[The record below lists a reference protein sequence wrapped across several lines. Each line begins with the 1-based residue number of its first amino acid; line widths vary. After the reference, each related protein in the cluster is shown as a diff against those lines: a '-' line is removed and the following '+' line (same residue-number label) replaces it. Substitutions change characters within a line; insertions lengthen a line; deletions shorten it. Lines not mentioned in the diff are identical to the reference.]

1 MSEWPELTK
10 QAIEN
15 VDGTPDAEYPLRILR
30 AYRQN
35 CDVRWATSTNG
46 ECDNPLFALMNE
58 HCKQR
63 AKILDN
69 AISILEN
76 AAIMRITGGGIK

>member
-1 MSEWPELTK
+1 MSEFPELTK

-15 VDGTPDAEYPLRILR
+15 VDGTPNAEYPLRILR

-35 CDVRWATSTNG
+35 CDVRWTTGLGG

-58 HCKQR
+58 HCEQR
-63 AKILDN
+63 AKILDK
-69 AISILEN
+69 AIMILEKVAQN
-76 AAIMRITGGGIK
+76 CD